1 MTPEMAE
8 YYRAMLL
15 LGFRDPFDA
24 AFDQALES
32 EEPISDL
39 VLSLSTCVSDD
50 NQVLSIL
57 REYTLQH
64 PFDEQVVY
72 QLVMEDIR
80 KQFEAGNMT
89 RSDVCLLLQRIIAQ
103 RETFFVEPWFSL
115 TPIFH
120 DLEMWEDGIFTEE
133 VFIQCFDAWWFRG
146 ERLDGW
152 ELQRQ
157 RNAKPKK
164 RGIFGIFKK

>member
-8 YYRAMLL
+8 YCRTMLL
-15 LGFRDPFDA
+15 VGFRDPFDA
-24 AFDQALES
+24 AFDQALEL
-32 EEPISDL
+32 EEPLSDL

-72 QLVMEDIR
+72 QLVIEDIR
-80 KQFEAGNMT
+80 KRFEVGNMT
-89 RSDVCLLLQRIIAQ
+89 RSDVCLLLQLVIAQ
-103 RETFFVEPWFSL
+103 RETFFVEPWHSF
-115 TPIFH
+115 TPIFY
-120 DLEMWEDGIFTEE
+120 DLEMWEDGILTEE
-133 VFIQCFDAWWFRG
+133 VFNQCFDAWWYHG
-146 ERLDGW
+146 EQLNGW

-157 RNAKPKK
+157 QNVKPKK
-164 RGIFGIFKK
+164 RGIFGFLKK